1 MGPRALVLGLA
12 RQGWRLGSA
21 VESPRRARSVSR
33 FARGPRRAAVR
44 RRLSA
49 YGLASAVVLAPLWG
63 ARFLRPVRGTLAP
76 SRASKRLALPG
87 GPRRGPGRPR
97 ARPPPGGAADAVRPR
112 RRPRPGLCA
121 LPFARPC
128 GGSPPPPALL
138 CSRGSLRRR
147 RSARPARAGGP
158 GVARSGAPL
167 LGARPPLGF
176 ARPPPAPSC
185 IW

>member
-1 MGPRALVLGLA
+1 M
-12 RQGWRLGSA
+12 

-49 YGLASAVVLAPLWG
+49 YGLASAVVLGPG
-63 ARFLRPVRGTLAP
+63 GPRFLRPVRGALAP

-97 ARPPPGGAADAVRPR
+97 ARPPPGGAAAAGRPR

-128 GGSPPPPALL
+128 GASPPPPALL
-138 CSRGSLRRR
+138 CGRGSLRRR

-158 GVARSGAPL
+158 GVARSGASPR
-167 LGARPPLGF
+167 GVRPPLGF
-176 ARPPPAPSC
+176 ARPPPCAS
-185 IW
+185 